1 MRNYSKSKSIR
12 SESSLCLRLE
22 GVPSSELSLSDTP
35 VAVVDRPVP
44 ELKPGLL
51 SEPEVVVLV
60 VEGDPEKDWL
70 DRRVEPPSSKINCH
84 SKTEKYF
91 SKICTKVK
99 IPVTPCSMIMDFCL
113 NKFWPKLYSWL
124 KYDWL
129 ERKGEQTA
137 FGSLNLRSKEL
148 KCLIMKQKK
157 PCIYNFFDFLIVKNE
172 QNLRVGFTR

>member
-70 DRRVEPPSSKINCH
+70 DRRVEPPSSKINYH
-84 SKTEKYF
+84 SKNIFQKFVLKERFLWPLVQWLWITVSISFGPNFKADWSMLDWKENGNKQ
-91 SKICTKVK
+91 ILGV
-99 IPVTPCSMIMDFCL
+99 CS
-113 NKFWPKLYSWL
+113 SWT
-124 KYDWL
+124 YI
-129 ERKGEQTA
+129 Q
-137 FGSLNLRSKEL
+137 RS
-148 KCLIMKQKK
+148 
-157 PCIYNFFDFLIVKNE
+157 
-172 QNLRVGFTR
+172 